1 MLYIFGFLTGSL
13 ITQVQLNNEGSL
25 AKSKRRDPV
34 PAAARSVGGHQFV
47 VLLCSGCFAVPVS
60 HHHLL
65 VSKLERGPRDSEN
78 SGQSLGAAR
87 VLARGR
93 ALASLPHT
101 RSWPR
106 SAHSGLIPFQGVQA
120 CWRTRLAL
128 RGMAVSTQLCGPE
141 EVYLQMKPEQWNC

>member
-1 MLYIFGFLTGSL
+1 MR
-13 ITQVQLNNEGSL
+13 SL

-34 PAAARSVGGHQFV
+34 PAAARSVGPPACGPAVFW
-47 VLLCSGCFAVPVS
+47 LLQRPGARSPPLQCPRGELHPLCPCHTTISLLGSWSVARVPVKTQGRAS
-60 HHHLL
+60 VQHASWHM
-65 VSKLERGPRDSEN
+65 
-78 SGQSLGAAR
+78 
-87 VLARGR
+87 GR

-106 SAHSGLIPFQGVQA
+106 SAHSGLIPFQGVQV

-141 EVYLQMKPEQWNC
+141 EVCLQMKPEQWHC